1 MFKIEDHVELEN
13 FNSKFKLDLDKINN
27 TNNTLNSENI
37 ETNKYTKQYYDM
49 TLTNP
54 VEGISQI
61 LRRDS
66 KLNLSLSRISLKNN
80 FPQENSKLRSIY
92 KKGNQSILNITDI
105 KSADNQFIK
114 LFTNSSL
121 YQNPK
126 KDSVILSKT
135 TAEVLKDK
143 KPAQTAKKLA
153 SDVIS
158 IYRANISNQ
167 IKDTSEKNEA
177 KEIVAKQTGA
187 YRKFAN
193 EIIKKKYVP
202 EVDVETIMRSPV
214 QKYAKSNFPCH
225 NQTLVSIVSR
235 ANVPSINPNSSVLS
249 PIKNLKSKF
258 KTDMKTELQEA
269 EGMKV
274 KNVLKQS
281 INRYKRVKKSYYSQ
295 DYNIQPE
302 SIHCNQED
310 SMNAPKDC
318 FEGLIFN
325 KYKSLVSTIKVCAS
339 D

>member
-1 MFKIEDHVELEN
+1 
-13 FNSKFKLDLDKINN
+13 
-27 TNNTLNSENI
+27 
-37 ETNKYTKQYYDM
+37 M

-92 KKGNQSILNITDI
+92 KKANQSILNITDI
-105 KSADNQFIK
+105 KTADNQFIK
-114 LFTNSSL
+114 FFTNSSL

-126 KDSVILSKT
+126 KESVVLSKA

-177 KEIVAKQTGA
+177 KEIVVKQSGA

-193 EIIKKKYVP
+193 DIIKKKYIP

-214 QKYAKSNFPCH
+214 QKYAKSNFPCN

-235 ANVPSINPNSSVLS
+235 ANVPNINPNSSVLS
-249 PIKNLKSKF
+249 PIKNLKPKF
-258 KTDMKTELQEA
+258 KSEIENELLEA
-269 EGMKV
+269 ESMKV

-281 INRYKRVKKSYYSQ
+281 INRFKKLKKIYYSQ
-295 DYNIQPE
+295 DYNIQAE
-302 SIHCNQED
+302 SILNKKED
-310 SMNAPKDC
+310 SLTAPEDQ
-318 FEGLIFN
+318 FVGLIFN
-325 KYKSLVSTIKVCAS
+325 KYKSLVSNY
-339 D
+339 